1 MITIYH
7 VEERRSERVVWLMEE
22 LGLPYELV
30 FVNGDLL
37 GSLKKITEQHPLGY
51 APTVRDGDI
60 VLVESGAI
68 LEYIM
73 ARYGGGRLSVPPESA
88 DYPHYVQWFHLAEG
102 SVAFRL
108 IVEFIIHGF
117 GPNPDKKSP
126 MASHLRGGARKI
138 MDLAESAVASR
149 PYFGGQAFTAADIM
163 MHFCV
168 RMARLW
174 KMDFSAY
181 PAMTA
186 WYEKVTQRPAFK
198 RMCEVSLP
206 NGTTTGLIDWGME
219 ASDW

>member
-30 FVNGDLL
+30 FVNGDLMA
-37 GSLKKITEQHPLGY
+37 SLQKITEQHPLGY
-51 APTVRDGDI
+51 APTVRDGDV

-73 ARYGGGRLSVPPESA
+73 TRYGGGRLSVPPESP
-88 DYPHYVQWFHLAEG
+88 DYPHYIQWFHLAEG

-117 GPNPDKKSP
+117 GPNPNQQSP
-126 MASHLRGGARKI
+126 MAPFLRGGGRKI

-149 PYFGGQAFTAADIM
+149 PYFGGQDFSAADIM

-174 KMDFSAY
+174 GMDFTAY

-186 WYEKVTQRPAFK
+186 WYETVTQRPAFR
-198 RMCEVSLP
+198 RMCEASLP
-206 NGTTTGLIDWGME
+206 NGTTTHAIQWGMT
-219 ASDW
+219 AADW